1 MPRRRDARRR
11 PRETEV
17 AFEAIA
23 PTPTPQPEEAAG
35 QFGAGTDAAS
45 ALPYNEVLTIEAHLS
60 DALAAAQWAGI
71 IHRDLKPGNVMLT
84 PTGVKVLDFG
94 LAELSSAA
102 ARGRGCGGPG
112 CRDHRGER
120 IRLTMPVSATTIEV
134 IGSAPATRRP
144 SGGNAGPGRGEGELR
159 EQHRAGRPVHS
170 LPGIRRQKPAKLQ
183 RQRKVDAPRKA
194 VRHRSPPRLP
204 ETPVTLMDPAGTVF
218 PMATA
223 EAGIGGRSAAKP
235 NHSRRRRIGAEEPLQ
250 RLRAR
255 YRALSVKHT
264 DGWFDASGG
273 HARRRASTSRSQ
285 RTFHRALKT
294 SLSAV
299 QLRSSRSGIGG
310 PTPGERP

>member
-1 MPRRRDARRR
+1 VPRRRDARRR

-23 PTPTPQPEEAAG
+23 PTPTPQPEQAAG

-102 ARGRGCGGPG
+102 HAVADAAGRAAATTAANASGLP
-112 CRDHRGER
+112 CR
-120 IRLTMPVSATTIEV
+120 SATTIEV

-159 EQHRAGRPVHS
+159 EHHRAGRPVHS

-255 YRALSVKHT
+255 YRALSVEAHR
-264 DGWFDASGG
+264 WLVRCF
-273 HARRRASTSRSQ
+273 RRSR
-285 RTFHRALKT
+285 
-294 SLSAV
+294 
-299 QLRSSRSGIGG
+299 
-310 PTPGERP
+310 

>member
-102 ARGRGCGGPG
+102 ARGRGCGG
-112 CRDHRGER
+112 
-120 IRLTMPVSATTIEV
+120 
-134 IGSAPATRRP
+134 
-144 SGGNAGPGRGEGELR
+144 
-159 EQHRAGRPVHS
+159 
-170 LPGIRRQKPAKLQ
+170 LPR
-183 RQRKVDAPRKA
+183 
-194 VRHRSPPRLP
+194 PPRRTHP
-204 ETPVTLMDPAGTVF
+204 AYHAGQRDDDRNDRFGSRHEATL
-218 PMATA
+218 
-223 EAGIGGRSAAKP
+223 
-235 NHSRRRRIGAEEPLQ
+235 RR
-250 RLRAR
+250 
-255 YRALSVKHT
+255 
-264 DGWFDASGG
+264 
-273 HARRRASTSRSQ
+273 
-285 RTFHRALKT
+285 
-294 SLSAV
+294 
-299 QLRSSRSGIGG
+299 
-310 PTPGERP
+310 